1 MPHRSRLPGVR
12 AFLAALSPSQPPWH
26 TQRVGTPV
34 LNVVRPLI
42 HGVARVYWKIQLEGT
57 HHIPTAGPLIIAPNH
72 VTYADPVLVC
82 IPIRF
87 AVHFMAWDALFR
99 IPGFS
104 WLIRRLRAFPVQID
118 SADPRSTR
126 EAVRLLQAGSALMI
140 FPEAGRTPD
149 GRLQRFRPG
158 AFRLAC
164 SLKVPVLPVTILGG
178 HASWPPGR
186 MLPRPGQLRIVYHPV
201 VAPPEEPD
209 PRVAARQLA
218 TQVRDAIAAS
228 LPEGERFEAGT

>member
-1 MPHRSRLPGVR
+1 
-12 AFLAALSPSQPPWH
+12 
-26 TQRVGTPV
+26 VGTPV
-34 LNVVRPLI
+34 LNAVRPFL
-42 HGVARVYWKIQLEGT
+42 HLGARVYWRIRFEGT
-57 HHIPTAGPLIIAPNH
+57 EHIPTDGPLIIAPNH

-126 EAVRLLQAGSALMI
+126 EAVRVLQSGQAVMI
-140 FPEAGRTPD
+140 FPEGGRTPD

-164 SLKVPVLPVTILGG
+164 SLKVPVLPVTIVGG

-186 MLPRPGQLRIVYHPV
+186 MLPRPGRLRIIYHPIV
-201 VAPPEEPD
+201 PPPHEAD
-209 PRVAARQLA
+209 SRAAARMLA
-218 TQVRDAIAAS
+218 REVRDAIAAS
-228 LPEGERFEAGT
+228 LPDADQPEAGE

>member
-1 MPHRSRLPGVR
+1 
-12 AFLAALSPSQPPWH
+12 
-26 TQRVGTPV
+26 VGTPV
-34 LNVVRPLI
+34 LNAVRPFI
-42 HGVARVYWKIQLEGT
+42 HLGARVYWRIRLEGT
-57 HHIPTAGPLIIAPNH
+57 EHIPADGPLIIAPNH
-72 VTYADPVLVC
+72 VTFADPVLVC
-82 IPIRF
+82 IPIHF

-126 EAVRLLQAGSALMI
+126 EAVRLLQSGQAVMI
-140 FPEAGRTPD
+140 FPEGGRTPD

-164 SLKVPVLPVTILGG
+164 SLKIPVLPVTIVGG

-186 MLPRPGQLRIVYHPV
+186 MLPRPGRLRIIYHPIV
-201 VAPPEEPD
+201 SPPHETD
-209 PRVAARQLA
+209 ARAAARMLA
-218 TQVRDAIAAS
+218 KEVRDAIAAG
-228 LPEGERFEAGT
+228 LPDADQPEAGE

>member
-1 MPHRSRLPGVR
+1 M
-12 AFLAALSPSQPPWH
+12 
-26 TQRVGTPV
+26 GTPV
-34 LNVVRPLI
+34 LNAVRPFL
-42 HGVARVYWKIQLEGT
+42 HLGARVYWRIRFEGT
-57 HHIPTAGPLIIAPNH
+57 EHIPTDGPLIIAPNH

-126 EAVRLLQAGSALMI
+126 EAVRLLQSGQAVMI
-140 FPEAGRTPD
+140 FPEGGRTPD

-164 SLKVPVLPVTILGG
+164 SLKVPVLPVTIVGG
-178 HASWPPGR
+178 YASWPPGH
-186 MLPRPGQLRIVYHPV
+186 MLPRPGRLRIIYHPIV
-201 VAPPEEPD
+201 SPPHEAD
-209 PRVAARQLA
+209 SRAAARMLA
-218 TQVRDAIAAS
+218 REVRDAIAAS
-228 LPEGERFEAGT
+228 LPDADQPEAGE

>member
-1 MPHRSRLPGVR
+1 
-12 AFLAALSPSQPPWH
+12 
-26 TQRVGTPV
+26 VGTPV
-34 LNVVRPLI
+34 LNAVRPFL
-42 HGVARVYWKIQLEGT
+42 HLGARVYWRIRFEGT
-57 HHIPTAGPLIIAPNH
+57 EQIPTDGPLIIAPNH

-126 EAVRLLQAGSALMI
+126 EAVRLLQSGQAVMI
-140 FPEAGRTPD
+140 FPEGGRTPD
-149 GRLQRFRPG
+149 GHLQRFRPG

-164 SLKVPVLPVTILGG
+164 SLKVPVLPVTIVGG

-186 MLPRPGQLRIVYHPV
+186 MLPRPGKLRIIYHPTV
-201 VAPPEEPD
+201 SPPPEAD
-209 PRVAARQLA
+209 SRAAARMLA
-218 TQVRDAIAAS
+218 QEVRDAIAAS
-228 LPEGERFEAGT
+228 LPDADQPEAGK